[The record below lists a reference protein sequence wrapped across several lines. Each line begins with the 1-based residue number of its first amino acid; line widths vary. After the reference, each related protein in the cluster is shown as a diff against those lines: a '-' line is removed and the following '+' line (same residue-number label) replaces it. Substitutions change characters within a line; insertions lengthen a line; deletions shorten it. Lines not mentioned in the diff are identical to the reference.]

1 MALKSLRKKL
11 RAVLGNISL
20 LKMKF
25 HYKVNEILI
34 LNPDTG
40 YHNLI
45 T

>member
-1 MALKSLRKKL
+1 MVRKKL
-11 RAVLGNISL
+11 WAVFSGISL